1 MQLPVA
7 RRAFPAILCALI
19 VGFGSCQ
26 PSIAA
31 AGSDK
36 KAKPSV
42 SVRASPTIGFSPA
55 RMVLTAELKGG
66 ADDYEEFYCAS
77 IEWDWGDDTRVGVAA
92 PTASRT
98 KPERARSSGD
108 SSIDHVFNFSGDY
121 RVQFRLKQKNKIVGS
136 GSTDVKIRPG
146 IRDGG
151 RSKSSTAARNPGRS
165 SRPWKTRVRTS
176 DEMLCR

>member
-7 RRAFPAILCALI
+7 RRAFPAILGALI
-19 VGFGSCQ
+19 VGFGSCL

-31 AGSDK
+31 AGADK

-66 ADDYEEFYCAS
+66 ADDYEDFYCAS
-77 IEWDWGDDTRVGVAA
+77 IEWEWGDETRSE
-92 PTASRT
+92 SRADCEPYEAGKSEIKRRFVIEHT
-98 KPERARSSGD
+98 Y
-108 SSIDHVFNFSGDY
+108 NFSGDY

-136 GSTDVKIRPG
+136 GSTDIKIRPG
-146 IRDGG
+146 IRDGFD
-151 RSKSSTAARNPGRS
+151 R
-165 SRPWKTRVRTS
+165 
-176 DEMLCR
+176 